1 MNQECKYQVKSF
13 EITFTEISNGIRELC
28 SKWKDMINKEHLR
41 GQLEHMTIFD
51 DSSFEKSTNESFT
64 WKDAYERQVK
74 ENQILHEENEKLK
87 KKIKKIKSDLY
98 DFTYL
103 L

>member
-1 MNQECKYQVKSF
+1 
-13 EITFTEISNGIRELC
+13 LC
-28 SKWKDMINKEHLR
+28 
-41 GQLEHMTIFD
+41 
-51 DSSFEKSTNESFT
+51 FEKSINESFT